1 MNEHRKQVGS
11 LIVGQAG
18 ALALSFVLPLILTRV
33 LSVGDYGVYTQFNM
47 LASVGIGVLALSAS
61 SQLYFFLPGAER
73 GRRTTILIQTLIL
86 LTGTSVLSIGIM
98 YLPFV
103 RDYVNHQDSFD
114 SILYLCLALTIA
126 FSLFEFMTTDL
137 YVIDHDNRLSA
148 VYLPAR
154 TVFRVGLMLISY
166 VIWPTVL
173 SILLALTAS
182 ALAKLIFAVVYT
194 LRKVRK
200 SGRFRLDRTLLREQ
214 FRYSLPLG
222 LSQALRT
229 LSGFIDKIILLW
241 FITPAEYAVYSIA
254 FYGVPGLMQVYVAIS
269 QSYVP
274 LMVTAYKEEGKEKV
288 IEIYRGMVGKT
299 LGYSIP
305 VLAIFAAS
313 APQFVVAF
321 FTDKYIG
328 AVPYFQIYLLTFIFT
343 CLGAGNMLRAIG
355 KTRFQLIAFG
365 CSVVLMIPVTYLA
378 IRFHGMNG
386 AIVCSVVSMALPLA
400 ILTFMDAHEIGVR
413 ITRLFPWRL
422 LGKVVVCAA
431 AGALV
436 AGALASLIPAGA
448 TKWWV
453 VLTAGISIV
462 AAYGLEI
469 LLDCFMIPKK
479 EIMAKLKQ
487 YLPI

>member
-1 MNEHRKQVGS
+1 MNEHRKQVGA

-47 LASVGIGVLALSAS
+47 LTSVGVGMLALSMT
-61 SQLYFFLPGAER
+61 SQLFFFLPGSR
-73 GRRTTILIQTLIL
+73 GDRRATILVQTLL
-86 LTGTSVLSIGIM
+86 LLAFASILSIGIM

-103 RDYVNHQDSFD
+103 RDYVNHQGSFD
-114 SILYLCLALTIA
+114 SRMYLCLVLMIA
-126 FSLFEFMTTDL
+126 FSLPEFITSDL

-148 VYLPAR
+148 GYLPVR
-154 TVFRVGLMLISY
+154 TVLRVGLILIFY
-166 VIWPTVL
+166 VIWPSVLTILMAMLATVL
-173 SILLALTAS
+173 AQLLF
-182 ALAKLIFAVVYT
+182 ALAYT

-200 SGRFRLDRTLLREQ
+200 SGRFRFDRSLLREQ

-313 APQFVVAF
+313 APQLVVAF
-321 FTDKYIG
+321 FTEKYAG

-355 KTRFQLIAFG
+355 KTHFQLISFG
-365 CSVVLMIPVTYLA
+365 CSVLLMVPVTYLA
-378 IRFHGMNG
+378 VRHYGMDG
-386 AIVCSVVSMALPLA
+386 GIVCSVVSMALPLA
-400 ILTFMDAHEIGVR
+400 ILTVMDARTMR
-413 ITRLFPWRL
+413 ISVARLFPWRL
-422 LGKVVVCAA
+422 LSRVVLCAIVG
-431 AGALV
+431 AGV
-436 AGALASLIPAGA
+436 AWGLAGLIPTGA
-448 TKWWV
+448 SRWWSI
-453 VLTAGISIV
+453 LTAGTSIV
-462 AAYGLEI
+462 IAYGLEI
-469 LLDCFMIPKK
+469 ILDCFMIPKG
-479 EIMAKLKQ
+479 EIMTKLKQ